1 MSEKYNLASIMD
13 IVRKIPEDRV
23 DTCLDE
29 ICRLVKNTSLMWHEA
44 QKICSE
50 NGIEFTEDLVKLP
63 DAIDWIDEDL
73 VKLPDA
79 IDWIDDGLGQVTAE
93 IKITEYGDGVTVK
106 TNL

>member
-29 ICRLVKNTSLMWHEA
+29 ICRLVKNTSLMWYEA
-44 QKICSE
+44 QKLCSE
-50 NGIEFTEDLVKLP
+50 NGIEFTE
-63 DAIDWIDEDL
+63 EL

-93 IKITEYGDGVTVK
+93 IKITEDGDGVTVK